1 MVENNTSHEFPEMR
15 RIRTIHFVG
24 IGGAGMCGIAEVL
37 CNQGYKI
44 TGSDIS
50 ESANTK
56 RLSNLGVE
64 VFFGHK
70 KENVEHADAVIF
82 SSAVDSKNPEI
93 VSAVERGKPILA
105 RAEMLAELMR
115 YRHSIAIAGTHGK
128 TTTTSIV
135 ASILAEGG
143 CDPTFVIGGVLK
155 SVGASAQLGGSKYFV
170 AEADESD
177 ASFLHLQ
184 PMVAVVTNIESDHM
198 DTYQGDFENLKK
210 HFIEF
215 LHNLPFYGLAVL
227 CIDEEVIKEILPKI
241 SRP

>member
-1 MVENNTSHEFPEMR
+1 
-15 RIRTIHFVG
+15 
-24 IGGAGMCGIAEVL
+24 MCGIAEVL

-64 VFFGHK
+64 IFLGHK

-128 TTTTSIV
+128 TTTTSMI

-241 SRP
+241 SRPKIR